1 MKQVSKSRKR
11 STRVTPHE
19 YDFSKGVR
27 GKYARAFLEG
37 TNLVV
42 LDPDVAEM
50 FPTSAAVNDALRALV
65 KIARGAKPAKRPRKR
80 RTPTRKR

>member
-1 MKQVSKSRKR
+1 MKQASKRRKR
-11 STRVTPHE
+11 RTRATPHE
-19 YDFSKGVR
+19 YDFSEGVR
-27 GKYARAFLEG
+27 GKFAKAFLEG

-50 FPTSAAVNDALRALV
+50 FPTSTAVNDALRALV
-65 KIARGAKPAKRPRKR
+65 KIARTTEPRKRPRKR